1 MAEFGSVSPAPGEVP
16 SAPGGRPRRR
26 VRPVRSPVRRRVA
39 LSSVAALLAA
49 ALLAGITAC
58 GGPDLP
64 VYWEAPEFSLVDQE
78 GDTLRAS
85 ELRGAPWVASFIF
98 TNCTGVCPLISARM
112 ALLRD
117 RLAEEERLGE
127 EVRLVSFSVDPARD
141 TPEAL
146 RRYAEGFGGSP
157 PDEWAFLTGTPPGEV
172 RALIQEGFRLSVGQ
186 PPTDSATRATGDSAA
201 DHESAHG
208 EDVDYQVLHSPRLL
222 LVDARGRVRGTY
234 DSREGDVVDRVLAD
248 LDRLR

>member
-1 MAEFGSVSPAPGEVP
+1 MAEPRSVSVAR
-16 SAPGGRPRRR
+16 GGRAHRR
-26 VRPVRSPVRRRVA
+26 VGPVRSPVRRGGA
-39 LSSVAALLAA
+39 LLSVAALLA
-49 ALLAGITAC
+49 GIAAC

-85 ELRGAPWVASFIF
+85 ELRGSPWVASFIF

-117 RLAEEERLGE
+117 RLAEEERLDG

-157 PDEWAFLTGTPPGEV
+157 SDEWAFLTGTPPGDV
-172 RALIQEGFRLSVGQ
+172 QALIQEGFRLSASA
-186 PPTDSATRATGDSAA
+186 PPTDSAVHATGDSAP

-208 EDVDYQVLHSPRLL
+208 ADVDYQIVHSPRLL
-222 LVDARGRVRGTY
+222 LVDTGGRIRGTY
-234 DSREGDVVDRVLAD
+234 DSREGDVVDRILAD

>member
-1 MAEFGSVSPAPGEVP
+1 MAERDEVP
-16 SAPGGRPRRR
+16 LTSDGRRR
-26 VRPVRSPVRRRVA
+26 RRRPGRPVRGPVRRRGA
-39 LSSVAALLAA
+39 LPSAAALFAA
-49 ALLAGITAC
+49 ALLAGTAAC

-64 VYWEAPEFSLVDQE
+64 VYWEAPQFSLVDQE

-85 ELRGAPWVASFIF
+85 ELRGSPWVASFIF

-117 RLAEEERLGE
+117 RLAEDLGGG
-127 EVRLVSFSVDPARD
+127 VRLVSFSVDPVRD
-141 TPEAL
+141 TPEVL
-146 RRYAEGFGGSP
+146 RTYAEGFGGSP
-157 PDEWAFLTGTPPGEV
+157 PGEWAFLTGTPAGEV
-172 RALIQEGFRLSVGQ
+172 RTLIQQGFRLSVGA
-186 PPTDSATRATGDSAA
+186 PPTDSATHAMGDSGT
-201 DHESAHG
+201 DHESVRG

-234 DSREGDVVDRVLAD
+234 DSREGDVVDRILAD

>member
-1 MAEFGSVSPAPGEVP
+1 MAESGSIPPVP
-16 SAPGGRPRRR
+16 ET
-26 VRPVRSPVRRRVA
+26 
-39 LSSVAALLAA
+39 VAALFAA
-49 ALLAGITAC
+49 VLLAGTAAC

-64 VYWEAPEFSLVDQE
+64 VYWEAPEFSLVDQQ

-85 ELRGAPWVASFIF
+85 ELGGAPWVASFIF

-117 RLAEEERLGE
+117 RLAEEDRLGG

-141 TPEAL
+141 TPEVL

-157 PDEWAFLTGTPPGEV
+157 PGEWAFLTGTPSGDV
-172 RALIQEGFRLSVGQ
+172 QALIQEGFRLSASA
-186 PPTDSATRATGDSAA
+186 PPTDSTRHATGDSAP

-208 EDVDYQVLHSPRLL
+208 ADVDYQIVHSPRLL
-222 LVDARGRVRGTY
+222 LVDAGGHIRGTY

>member
-1 MAEFGSVSPAPGEVP
+1 MAESGGSS
-16 SAPGGRPRRR
+16 SARDR
-26 VRPVRSPVRRRVA
+26 VTA
-39 LSSVAALLAA
+39 LFAA
-49 ALLAGITAC
+49 ALLAGTVAC
-58 GGPDLP
+58 GSPDLP

-85 ELRGAPWVASFIF
+85 ELRGSPWVASFIF

-117 RLAEEERLGE
+117 RLAEEDRLGGD
-127 EVRLVSFSVDPARD
+127 VRLVSFSVDPARD

-146 RRYAEGFGGSP
+146 LAYARGFGGSA
-157 PDEWAFLTGTPPGEV
+157 PDEWAFLTGTPPGDV
-172 RALIQEGFRLSVGQ
+172 RALIQEGFRLSAGA
-186 PPTDSATRATGDSAA
+186 PPTDSAIHATGDSAT
-201 DHESAHG
+201 DHESARG
-208 EDVDYQVLHSPRLL
+208 EDADYQVLHSPRLL

-234 DSREGDVVDRVLAD
+234 DSREDDVVDRILAD